1 MEYTSRL
8 TWEALVLPEM
18 QITAELMASWMTMTE
33 AKNEIFE
40 NNLYHYEKEAAI
52 VRRFPF
58 IWRRLTFINDGEWLN
73 LFLSDVSNAKIL
85 ALYTIFIDNNLFALV
100 MDQVISEKLKSLS
113 PSLYKSDILQLFEK
127 LDPYEPTIS
136 KQTEKTRAKIC
147 QVILKILEEVGMLND
162 DRLIKLYI
170 PLSISDYLEKKELGK
185 EFLFIIS

>member
-33 AKNEIFE
+33 AKSEVYE
-40 NNLYHYEKEAAI
+40 KNLYHYEKDAAI
-52 VRRFPF
+52 ARRFPF
-58 IWRRLTFINDGEWLN
+58 IWRRLTFLNDGEWLN

-85 ALYTIFIDNNLFALV
+85 ALYTIFEDNNLFALV
-100 MDQVISEKLKSLS
+100 IDQVVSEKLKDLS

-136 KQTEKTRAKIC
+136 QQTVQTRAKIC
-147 QVILKILEEVGMLND
+147 QVILKILKEVGMLND
-162 DRLIKLYI
+162 DRLTNLYI
-170 PLSISDYLEKKELGK
+170 PISISDYLEKKEHGK